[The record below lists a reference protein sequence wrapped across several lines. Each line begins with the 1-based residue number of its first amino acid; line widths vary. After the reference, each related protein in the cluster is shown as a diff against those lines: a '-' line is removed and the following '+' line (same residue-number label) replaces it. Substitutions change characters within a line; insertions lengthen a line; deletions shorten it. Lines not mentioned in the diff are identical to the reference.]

1 MLGKLLLLL
10 KWHGVGFT
18 LILFFLF
25 PSGVASLLTTSEACI
40 VDAPEEKT
48 PPPGM
53 GAGGGMGGMGGMF

>member
-1 MLGKLLLLL
+1 MSRSVK
-10 KWHGVGFT
+10 
-18 LILFFLF
+18 INDLFFF
-25 PSGVASLLTTSEACI
+25 SGVASLLTTSEACI